1 VLPQDATPAV
11 AVAIQAVAAVPEA
24 APASHDDHDSSAG
37 AADAAVAPQP
47 DAASPVLSLVVP
59 QALPPAL
66 ITPPASAAP
75 LAGGILPVAVPVASA
90 AAGAVATVGSAIVGS
105 ASPAAVSSASV
116 APADEAPA
124 QQPQAPVVQPTTL
137 TPVAAPPISAPAPA
151 ASVPAASPV
160 EVVPLATQLARPLLG
175 LRSAG
180 DGNHV
185 MTINVT
191 PDNLGPVVVRAHVSG
206 DTVRIELV
214 APTDQAREAIKAI
227 MPELRRDLFQAGGQ
241 TSLDLSSS
249 GGRGGD
255 GTFRDSDSAPR
266 QPEQFRQPA
275 GQGTTQR
282 QRTTDSLLDV
292 LA

>member
-1 VLPQDATPAV
+1 MPTAV
-11 AVAIQAVAAVPEA
+11 ANSP
-24 APASHDDHDSSAG
+24 AP
-37 AADAAVAPQP
+37 VEP
-47 DAASPVLSLVVP
+47 
-59 QALPPAL
+59 
-66 ITPPASAAP
+66 AP
-75 LAGGILPVAVPVASA
+75 LAG
-90 AAGAVATVGSAIVGS
+90 
-105 ASPAAVSSASV
+105 
-116 APADEAPA
+116 
-124 QQPQAPVVQPTTL
+124 
-137 TPVAAPPISAPAPA
+137 
-151 ASVPAASPV
+151 
-160 EVVPLATQLARPLLG
+160 QLSRPLLA

-180 DGNHV
+180 NGDHV

-206 DTVRIELV
+206 DSVRIELV

-255 GTFRDSDSAPR
+255 GTFRESDSAPR

-282 QRTTDSLLDV
+282 QRATDSLLDV